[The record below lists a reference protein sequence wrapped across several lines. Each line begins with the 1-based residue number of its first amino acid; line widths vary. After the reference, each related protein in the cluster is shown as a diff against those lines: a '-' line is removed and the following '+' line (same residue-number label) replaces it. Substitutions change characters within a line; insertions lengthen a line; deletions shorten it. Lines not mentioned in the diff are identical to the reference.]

1 MSTSA
6 YAEILAPPPEPE
18 KARRG
23 PDPKEDR
30 LYERIVTAVIA
41 KQLRPGERL
50 NENQLARAHGLTRTR
65 VRRVLE
71 RLERDHIVR
80 FELNRG
86 ASISRP
92 SVKEAR
98 DIYEARAFI
107 EEAVIRLVCARP
119 RSELAALPARF
130 EAWLDEEAAAY
141 RRRQPGV
148 NRLSGDFHVILAREA
163 GNGELLA
170 ILTGLVHRCCLI
182 QSLYEWPQQDLC
194 LNHEHR
200 EIVRLIAA
208 GERDAAIAAT
218 RAHLD
223 HIVASLNFE
232 QVAEPAFD
240 IYAPVE
246 TGVG

>member
-6 YAEILAPPPEPE
+6 CADLLVPPHGPE
-18 KARRG
+18 KGRRG
-23 PDPKEDR
+23 PDPKEDQ
-30 LYERIVTAVIA
+30 LYERVVMAVIA

-119 RSELAALPARF
+119 PSELSALPARF
-130 EAWLDEEAAAY
+130 DPWLDEEAAAY

-148 NRLSGDFHVILAREA
+148 NRLSGDFHVLLAEDA

-170 ILTGLVHRCCLI
+170 ILTNLVHRCCLI

-200 EIVRLIAA
+200 EIVGLIAA
-208 GERDAAIAAT
+208 GDRDGAIAAI
-218 RAHLD
+218 RAHID
-223 HIVASLNFE
+223 HIVASLNFD
-232 QVAEPAFD
+232 QIAEPAFD

-246 TGVG
+246 PAN